1 MTTENPTGAP
11 DMMQKIIEIVAAEAM
26 IDPAQLAPDTLLQ
39 DLDIQSADY
48 VMILMAIEEKFGV
61 YISVDS
67 ELTDARTVGDLMRI
81 VASKIKLSADGE
93 TV

>member
-1 MTTENPTGAP
+1 
-11 DMMQKIIEIVAAEAM
+11 MMAKIIEIVAAEAM
-26 IDPAQLAPDTLLQ
+26 IDSDKLAPDTLLQ

-67 ELTDARTVGDLMRI
+67 ELSDARTVGDLMQI
-81 VASKIKLSADGE
+81 VASKIKIASDGE